1 MVILSVKSRG
11 EGKVHSLFLRLHFAC
26 VSEQKFYF
34 FENLIRDHV
43 KRAREKSVTADS
55 RSLFDFHKKTPN
67 REIRL
72 AEMKS
77 VECNSDVITRKPKTK
92 KMSKK

>member
-1 MVILSVKSRG
+1 MHTQILS
-11 EGKVHSLFLRLHFAC
+11 LHVAC
-26 VSEQKFYF
+26 VSEQRFYF

-43 KRAREKSVTADS
+43 KRACEKSVTADS
-55 RSLFDFHKKTPN
+55 RSLFDFQKKSPN
-67 REIRL
+67 RKIRL

-77 VECNSDVITRKPKTK
+77 VKCNSDVITRKPKTK

>member
-1 MVILSVKSRG
+1 MHTQILS
-11 EGKVHSLFLRLHFAC
+11 LHFAC

-55 RSLFDFHKKTPN
+55 RSLFDFQKKSPN

-77 VECNSDVITRKPKTK
+77 VKCNSDVITRKPKIK

>member
-1 MVILSVKSRG
+1 VHTQILI
-11 EGKVHSLFLRLHFAC
+11 LHFAC

-34 FENLIRDHV
+34 FEKLIRDHE
-43 KRAREKSVTADS
+43 KTAREKSETRDS
-55 RSLFDFHKKTPN
+55 RSLFDFQKKSSN

-77 VECNSDVITRKPKTK
+77 VKCNSDVITRKPKTK

>member
-1 MVILSVKSRG
+1 VHTQILS
-11 EGKVHSLFLRLHFAC
+11 LHFAC

-55 RSLFDFHKKTPN
+55 RSLFDFQKKSPN

-77 VECNSDVITRKPKTK
+77 VKCNSDVITRKPKTK

>member
-1 MVILSVKSRG
+1 MKRKPQEPPTRG
-11 EGKVHSLFLRLHFAC
+11 EEKVHTQIFILHFAC

-34 FENLIRDHV
+34 FENLICDHV
-43 KRAREKSVTADS
+43 RRAREKSVTADS
-55 RSLFDFHKKTPN
+55 HSLFDFRKKSSN

-77 VECNSDVITRKPKTK
+77 VK
-92 KMSKK
+92 

>member
-1 MVILSVKSRG
+1 MHTQILI
-11 EGKVHSLFLRLHFAC
+11 LHFAC

-34 FENLIRDHV
+34 FEKLIRDHE
-43 KRAREKSVTADS
+43 KTAREKSETRDS
-55 RSLFDFHKKTPN
+55 RSLFDFQRKSSN

-77 VECNSDVITRKPKTK
+77 VKCNSDVITRRTEKTNL
-92 KMSKK
+92 SN